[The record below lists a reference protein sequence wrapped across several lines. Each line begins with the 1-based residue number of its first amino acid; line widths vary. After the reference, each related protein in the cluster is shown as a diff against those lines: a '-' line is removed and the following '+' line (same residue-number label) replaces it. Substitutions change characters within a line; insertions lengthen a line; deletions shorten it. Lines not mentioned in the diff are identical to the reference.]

1 MKIDLSSFDWGPT
14 SEMLKEYLKNEIFN
28 QINNGGNSDYEKLFE
43 VEENDIVVD
52 IGATI
57 GDFPYSIL
65 HKKPKHIYVVEPLG
79 VFFDTMKKNLE
90 GHPVSFTNAAIS
102 SEKCMKVL
110 WDGHEEIVRTLT
122 FKEFIDYNRL
132 YKIDFIKIDCEGG
145 EYSIL
150 TEENLDILKS
160 IPKIVIE
167 CHLTNKIEKE
177 KFRNFRDNILNNFD
191 NYEIRSIDFID
202 IKWDLWNE
210 HFLDYYAGVY
220 LYIDNR

>member
-14 SEMLKEYLKNEIFN
+14 SEMLKEYLKNEIFD

-57 GDFPYSIL
+57 GDFAYSIL

-102 SEKCMKVL
+102 SEKCIKIW
-110 WDGHEEIVRTLT
+110 WDNHEEIVRTLT
-122 FKEFIDYNRL
+122 FKEFIDHNRL
-132 YKIDFIKIDCEGG
+132 HKIDFIKIDCEGG

-167 CHLTNKIEKE
+167 CHLTNRIEKE

-191 NYEIRSIDFID
+191 KYEIRSVDFID

-210 HFLDYYAGVY
+210 HFIDYYAGFY

>member
-1 MKIDLSSFDWGPT
+1 
-14 SEMLKEYLKNEIFN
+14 
-28 QINNGGNSDYEKLFE
+28 
-43 VEENDIVVD
+43 
-52 IGATI
+52 
-57 GDFPYSIL
+57 
-65 HKKPKHIYVVEPLG
+65 
-79 VFFDTMKKNLE
+79 MKKNLE